1 MHYENSLHK
10 DHEHLNQRS
19 ESAKI
24 FTSLKL
30 FFKINFWTYFY
41 DGSGAYDLHMH
52 KTFEYLTDRSESA
65 GKFSFY
71 LLIR

>member
-10 DHEHLNQRS
+10 DHEYLNLRS

-30 FFKINFWTYFY
+30 YSKNLSLWTNFS

-52 KTFEYLTDRSESA
+52 KKFEYLTDRSESA

-71 LLIR
+71 LS